1 MHYTSCLHQLL
12 YKLLLFHCIR
22 IFERNENAIH
32 EHERKYISTI
42 KLHQTE
48 IDEMKASKPT
58 VDVEEMRH
66 RINALQIQAEKS
78 KQLADSN
85 IRIVK
90 KKNKGMVLHCFTL
103 VLYCLTHTV

>member
-1 MHYTSCLHQLL
+1 MLL
-12 YKLLLFHCIR
+12 APAAAISMYDGPKIR
-22 IFERNENAIH
+22 IFKSNENAIH

-66 RINALQIQAEKS
+66 RINALQIQADKS

-90 KKNKGMVLHCFTL
+90 KKNKGV
-103 VLYCLTHTV
+103 VSHTESQFEA

>member
-1 MHYTSCLHQLL
+1 MLALL
-12 YKLLLFHCIR
+12 APAAAISTYDGLKIR
-22 IFERNENAIH
+22 IFKSNENAIH

-66 RINALQIQAEKS
+66 RINALQIQADKS

-90 KKNKGMVLHCFTL
+90 KKNKGVVSQFKA
-103 VLYCLTHTV
+103 

>member
-1 MHYTSCLHQLL
+1 MHCTSCLIKLL
-12 YKLLLFHCIR
+12 LKLLLFHRIIR

-66 RINALQIQAEKS
+66 RINALQIQADKS

-90 KKNKGMVLHCFTL
+90 KKNKGMVLQFQAC
-103 VLYCLTHTV
+103 

>member
-1 MHYTSCLHQLL
+1 M
-12 YKLLLFHCIR
+12 CIAPAACWNCCYFIW

-48 IDEMKASKPT
+48 LDEMKASKPT

-66 RINALQIQAEKS
+66 RINALQIQADKS

-90 KKNKGMVLHCFTL
+90 KKNKGIV
-103 VLYCLTHTV
+103 